1 MTTPEPGASASE
13 STSAGAPRL
22 PWLRPALTHALTA
35 AVAVLISVSLQLA
48 LRPAPAP
55 APPAPTPAPTA
66 RPTDPPT
73 LQPTAAA
80 PLVPG
85 IARQELADLR
95 AEVDQLWT
103 VSYLSRA
110 LIYLSDAELALHNN
124 DWQSVNQSL
133 IAVDDSLMLSA
144 ERASAPLKNPIGQIR
159 VEIDRTR
166 NDLYLRPEGMD
177 ARLSALRQTILAL
190 VEARR

>member
-1 MTTPEPGASASE
+1 MTTPEPGVP
-13 STSAGAPRL
+13 APDLPPAHTPRP
-22 PWLRPALTHALTA
+22 PWLRTALAHALTA
-35 AVAVLISVSLQLA
+35 AVAVLISAALQLA
-48 LRPAPAP
+48 ARPAPAP
-55 APPAPTPAPTA
+55 PVPTPTAAPTA
-66 RPTDPPT
+66 RPTDPPPPP
-73 LQPTAAA
+73 PTPSA
-80 PLVPG
+80 PLAAG

-110 LIYLSDAELALHNN
+110 LIYLSDAELALRSN
-124 DWQSVNQSL
+124 DWQGLNQSL

-144 ERASAPLKNPIGQIR
+144 NRASAPLKNPIEQIR